1 MIRKILLFAF
11 TLVLSIMAFQVNAQT
26 DSSKTKTDTAKT
38 ATAVDS
44 AKTAAAVAPA
54 TPTTK
59 APDPN
64 GGLTGATA
72 DITAAKAGAPTA
84 AEVSDQVGHNKVS
97 INMVWLLIGGFL
109 VFFMQAG
116 FALVETG
123 LTRAKNVAHTMAM
136 NLFVYPAGALGFFV
150 CGFAIMFG
158 GMGALGTL
166 GGFDGLNH
174 EISIH
179 IFGHD
184 FGLIGAK
191 GFFMNGIYD
200 VGVLG
205 FFVFQVVFMEA
216 TATIPTGAMAE
227 RWKFASFAISGFLI
241 GGIIYPIYGNWVW
254 GGGWLAQLGTNFG
267 LGHGH
272 VDFAGSSVVH
282 LSGGVLAF
290 VGAKMLGARLGK
302 FNKDGSPNAIP
313 GHNIPMAVLGTLVLA
328 FGWFGFN
335 AGSTLAGTDLRFT
348 VVAFNTMIASCGGAL
363 AATLW
368 IWFVRGTKPDV
379 SMMCNGL
386 LAGLVAITA
395 PCAFVSPLGGL
406 IIGLLSGIIVVEVT
420 FFVERKLKI
429 DDPVGAIAV
438 HGANGLW
445 GVLALGLFADGTYGD
460 GLNGVK
466 GNVKGLFFGDSG
478 QFVAEVIGGLTN
490 IIFFALAGWLMFKL
504 LDKLVGNRVAPE
516 VEMYGLDLPEMGI
529 DGYSGIRLDKNAETP
544 LSK

>member
-1 MIRKILLFAF
+1 MMRKIIFALLIM
-11 TLVLSIMAFQVNAQT
+11 LSLTAIDSYAQT
-26 DSSKTKTDTAKT
+26 
-38 ATAVDS
+38 
-44 AKTAAAVAPA
+44 AAPRN
-54 TPTTK
+54 
-59 APDPN
+59 PDPS
-64 GGLTGATA
+64 GVTTGNTS
-72 DITAAKAGAPTA
+72 DVTAAKAGAPTT
-84 AEVSDQVGHNKVS
+84 AELSDQVGKNKVG
-97 INMVWLLIGGFL
+97 INMVWLLITGFL

-136 NLFVYPAGALGFFV
+136 NLFVYPAGALGFFA

-166 GGFDGLNH
+166 GGYDGFYN
-174 EISIH
+174 EVSITLL
-179 IFGHD
+179 GHS
-184 FGLIGAK
+184 FGLFGAK

-205 FFVFQVVFMEA
+205 FFVFQVVFMDA
-216 TATIPTGAMAE
+216 AATIPTGAMAE

-282 LSGGVLAF
+282 LTGGVLAF
-290 VGAKMLGARLGK
+290 VGARMIGARIGK
-302 FNKDGSPNAIP
+302 FNKDKSPNAIP
-313 GHNIPMAVLGTLVLA
+313 GHNIPMAVLGTIVLA

-335 AGSTLAGTDLRFT
+335 AGSTFAGTDLRFS

-363 AATLW
+363 ASTLW

-406 IIGLLSGIIVVEVT
+406 IIGLLSGVIVVEVT
-420 FFVERKLKI
+420 LFVERKLKI

-438 HGANGLW
+438 HGANGFW

-466 GNVKGLFFGDSG
+466 GTVKGLFYGDSG
-478 QFVAEVIGGLTN
+478 QFIAELIGGTTN
-490 IIFFALAGWLMFKL
+490 VIFVGLAGWLMFKL
-504 LDKLVGNRVAPE
+504 LDKLVGNRVTTD
-516 VEMYGLDLPEMGI
+516 VELYGLDLPEMGI
-529 DGYSGIRLDKNAETP
+529 DGYSGIKLDKNSETP
-544 LSK
+544 LSR